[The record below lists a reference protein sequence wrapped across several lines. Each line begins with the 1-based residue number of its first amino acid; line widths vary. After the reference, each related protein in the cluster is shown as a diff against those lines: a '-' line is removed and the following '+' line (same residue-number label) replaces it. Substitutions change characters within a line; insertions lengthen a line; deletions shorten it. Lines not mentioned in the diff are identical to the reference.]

1 MLNVGLGL
9 LENTLVALIG
19 FGPMAAVLYLGL
31 RPHAERFD
39 YAKSTSMLF
48 IGIIAG
54 VFLAVAHMIAEYGV
68 TVAPGLLLIEVI
80 FALITSLFILFVFN
94 RPRFAASH
102 ESPFFGAVLGGG
114 LGSMVPLG
122 LGYRIIRTPSAAA
135 GFLTPEILSQL
146 LAFAFIQVAM
156 MASAGALV
164 AYGVYRREVLQ
175 FTAYAASVQIA
186 VYAIMIPG
194 ILQPGDLGLTFLT
207 LGVALAFALVCWMAV
222 VGGLFPKCSPS
233 PEKKAKKVAAKAAD
247 RTEPG
252 SGKSEAG
259 VRPAGMDILAEGS
272 PAWRTGK

>member
-1 MLNVGLGL
+1 MGL
-9 LENTLVALIG
+9 LENTLVALVG
-19 FGPMAAVLYLGL
+19 FGPMAAVLYFGL
-31 RPHAERFD
+31 RGHAERFD
-39 YAKSTSMLF
+39 YAKSTMMLF

-68 TVAPGLLLIEVI
+68 TVAVGLLLIEVVL
-80 FALITSLFILFVFN
+80 ALITSLFILFVFN

-102 ESPFFGAVLGGG
+102 QAPFFGAVLGGG

-175 FTAYAASVQIA
+175 FTAYGASVQIA
-186 VYAIMIPG
+186 AYAIMIPG

-207 LGVALAFALVCWMAV
+207 LGIALAFTLVCWMGV
-222 VGGLFPKCSPS
+222 VGGLLPKCFPL
-233 PEKKAKKVAAKAAD
+233 PEKKAKKIAA
-247 RTEPG
+247 RSPG
-252 SGKSEAG
+252 PASGDNAKSETG
-259 VRPAGMDILAEGS
+259 GRPAGMGILADGTS
-272 PAWRTGK
+272 AWRTGK